1 MLNQSNQRK
10 IEISTSQKNL
20 FGITPI
26 DHLPDSID
34 TIMPA
39 MINFRNKQ
47 YQKSNNLRKKIKKM
61 HKKQG
66 LWEFCRIEAKVE
78 NFWSNAN
85 YQGSYWR
92 KKLLGHKLTMSD
104 SPNQSPTWII
114 AFHTKTKVL
123 SQAQVVQK
131 HYNHLKQSNSLLSR
145 QMNFHQFLHK
155 IAKQA

>member
-66 LWEFCRIEAKVE
+66 L
-78 NFWSNAN
+78 
-85 YQGSYWR
+85 
-92 KKLLGHKLTMSD
+92 
-104 SPNQSPTWII
+104 
-114 AFHTKTKVL
+114 
-123 SQAQVVQK
+123 
-131 HYNHLKQSNSLLSR
+131 
-145 QMNFHQFLHK
+145 
-155 IAKQA
+155 